1 MRKKKQNAYASITHR
16 LKRWKQRR
24 TYHQSSC
31 LRFYAHGSRMFTS
44 CRWIHTVVVFSQLWV
59 ISCQKYTRCGDVS
72 GSGCHKPLAGLSLC
86 NRATK
91 RSVPRSGE
99 KQCRPLVASCRR
111 RCCCCIVSDKD
122 TLLHCA
128 LGRGLVSS
136 AGWMR
141 GSAEARTTGSHM
153 KESKTEIDKN
163 VFFNW

>member
-24 TYHQSSC
+24 TLSSIVMFKV
-31 LRFYAHGSRMFTS
+31 LRAWQQDVYKLPVDPHGCCFFPALSHF
-44 CRWIHTVVVFSQLWV
+44 LPE
-59 ISCQKYTRCGDVS
+59 YTRCGDVS

-153 KESKTEIDKN
+153 KESKTEIDKKKC
-163 VFFNW
+163 FL